1 LRREKIHFRM
11 AGSSEEVIKRLSV
24 KVLLVTGAYPPVK
37 CGVGDY
43 TCHLAEALAEIS
55 DVEVGVVT
63 TGASEEPTLASKVCV
78 FRVVFDWRLRN
89 FPQIKWA
96 LSQFCPD
103 VVHIQ
108 YPTQG
113 YNGWIPKFLPVLI
126 RLMGIPVVQT
136 WHEHFSDCRA
146 IGGLN
151 LLGCDA
157 LIYVRPDLP
166 NNLPAWVSRWLGK
179 TPLVYVPNT
188 STIPNVSLSS
198 EHAMAIKQE
207 LSGGKPIVCYFGFAN
222 PNKGI
227 ERVFEI
233 ADSKSHHLVLICD
246 LNENHPYQANIL
258 KRTSSGPWAGKV
270 TVTGFQPATNVGQ
283 FLAVADAVLFPF
295 LDGAGEWNTSLKA
308 AEAAGVF
315 TIATT
320 KDSSVLGY
328 HEKRN
333 IYFASCDDMP
343 GMQVALK
350 RYLGRRVESRL
361 GNEWGRIATEHERIY
376 RSLCK

>member
-1 LRREKIHFRM
+1 M
-11 AGSSEEVIKRLSV
+11 AGSSEEIIKRLSV

-43 TCHLAEALAEIS
+43 TFHLAEAIAEIP

-63 TGASEEPTLASKVCV
+63 TRTSEEPTLASKVRV
-78 FRVVFDWRLRN
+78 FRVISDWRLRN
-89 FPQIKWA
+89 FTQIQ
-96 LSQFCPD
+96 LVISQFRPD

-113 YNGWIPKFLPVLI
+113 YNGWTPKFLPLLT

-146 IGGLN
+146 VGGLN
-151 LLGCDA
+151 LLSCDT

-166 NNLPAWVSRWLGK
+166 NKLPAWVSRWLGK
-179 TPLVYVPNT
+179 TPLVYVPNA

-222 PNKGI
+222 PNKGM
-227 ERVFEI
+227 ERLFEI
-233 ADSKSHHLVLICD
+233 ADSQSHHLVLICD

-258 KRTSSGPWAGKV
+258 KRISSGHWAGKV

-283 FLAVADAVLFPF
+283 FLAVADAVVFPF
-295 LDGAGEWNTSLKA
+295 PDGAGEWNTSLKA

-328 HEKRN
+328 HEGKN
-333 IYFASCDDMP
+333 IYFASCDDIP

-350 RYLGRRVESRL
+350 RYLGRRVEPRFA
-361 GNEWGRIATEHERIY
+361 NEWDRIASEHKRIY
-376 RSLCK
+376 ISLCN